1 MIGTMNLSLGLKN
14 IAQRFPSLPAI
25 EWEGGILTYSDF
37 EHQVSELAYSLQHY
51 HRLPKGAKIAMAME
65 NCAEFLVVLFAIWRA
80 DMTAIPLNC
89 KLHPKEFLW
98 IFKNSSIDLV
108 FATKNVAEQIVFDRP
123 IISLGSKDYKK
134 HFKGEGLSSVDTNSS
149 TPAWIFYTSG
159 TTGSPKGAVL
169 THQNLLCM
177 SYAYFADV
185 GEITEHDARL
195 HCAPMSHGSG
205 LYALPFILKGANN
218 IIPPNGF
225 DPDYIFH
232 ILSKRENISFFSAPT
247 MIKLLLES
255 ENLGGDISGL
265 KTICYGGGPMYLT
278 DLKEAIRVFG
288 QSLYQLYGQGESPM
302 TISNVTKKMHHAS
315 YGMDLDYIL
324 SSVGV
329 ARTGV
334 EISIVSADDEEMPTD
349 NIGEIVTRSPCVMS
363 GYLNNESA
371 TKNTLKNGWLY
382 TGDMGSIDRNGIL
395 TLKDRSKDMI
405 ISGGMNIYPRE
416 IEDLLINLPTVK
428 EIAVVGVENKKW
440 GEDVVAF
447 VVGNVT
453 KEELDSYCLENLARF
468 KRPKKYVFSESLP
481 KNNYGKVLKKN
492 LRDQLSKGAFD

>member
-1 MIGTMNLSLGLKN
+1 MNLSLGLKT
-14 IAQRFPSLPAI
+14 IAKRFPGCPAI
-25 EWEGGILTYSDF
+25 EWEGGTLTYSEF
-37 EHQVSELAYSLQHY
+37 ERQVSELAYSLQHY

-65 NCAEFLVVLFAIWRA
+65 NCAEFLVILFAIWRA
-80 DMTAIPLNC
+80 DMTAIPLNS

-98 IFKNSSIDLV
+98 IFKNSSVDLV
-108 FATKNVAEQIVFDRP
+108 FATKNIAEKIVFDGP
-123 IISLGSKDYKK
+123 IISVGSKDYKK
-134 HFKGEGLSSVDTNSS
+134 HFNGEGLSSVDMNGF

-159 TTGSPKGAVL
+159 TTGNPKGAIL
-169 THQNLLCM
+169 SHQNLLCM

-185 GEITEHDARL
+185 GEITEHDTRL

-218 IIPPNGF
+218 IVSPNGF

-255 ENLGGDISGL
+255 DNVGGDISGL
-265 KTICYGGGPMYLT
+265 KTICYGGGPMYLS
-278 DLKEAIRVFG
+278 DIKEAIQVFG
-288 QSLYQLYGQGESPM
+288 QSLYQLYGQGETPM
-302 TISNVTKKMHHAS
+302 TISNLTKKMHHS
-315 YGMDLDYIL
+315 FYGMDHDYIL

-334 EISIVSADDEEMPTD
+334 EISIVSQDGEEVPTD
-349 NIGEIVTRSPCVMS
+349 SIGEIITRSPCVMS

-382 TGDMGSIDRNGIL
+382 TGDMGSIDKYGVL
-395 TLKDRSKDMI
+395 TLKDRSKDLI

-416 IEDLLINLPTVK
+416 IEDLLIKFPTVR
-428 EIAVVGVENKKW
+428 EIAVVGFENEKW

-447 VVGNVT
+447 VVGTAV

-468 KRPKKYVFSESLP
+468 KRPKKYVFLESLP
-481 KNNYGKVLKKN
+481 KNNYGKILKKT
-492 LRDQLSKGAFD
+492 LRYQLSKGEFF

>member
-1 MIGTMNLSLGLKN
+1 MNLSLGLKT
-14 IAQRFPSLPAI
+14 IAKRFPNLPAI
-25 EWEGGILTYSDF
+25 EWEEGMLTYSEF
-37 EHQVSELAYSLQHY
+37 EQQVSELAYSLQHY
-51 HRLPKGAKIAMAME
+51 HMLPRGAKVAMAIE
-65 NCAEFLVVLFAIWRA
+65 NCAEFLVILFSIWRA
-80 DMTAIPLNC
+80 EMTAIPLNS

-98 IFKNSSIDLV
+98 IFENSSVDLV
-108 FATKNVAEQIVFDRP
+108 FASKSIAGKIVFDRP
-123 IISLGSKDYKK
+123 VISLGSKDYKR
-134 HFKGEGLSSVDTNSS
+134 HFKGEGLSFVSTNSFL
-149 TPAWIFYTSG
+149 PAWIFYTSG
-159 TTGSPKGAVL
+159 TTGNPKGAVL
-169 THQNLLCM
+169 SHQNLLCM

-185 GEITEHDARL
+185 GEISQHDARL

-218 IIPPNGF
+218 IISPNGF

-255 ENLGGDISGL
+255 PNVGGDISGL
-265 KTICYGGGPMYLT
+265 KTICYGGGPMYLS
-278 DLKEAIRVFG
+278 DIKDAIQIFG

-302 TISNVTKKMHHAS
+302 TISNLTKEMHHAS
-315 YGMDLDYIL
+315 CGMDLDHIL

-334 EISIVSADDEEMPTD
+334 ELSIVSLDGEEMPVD
-349 NIGEIVTRSPCVMS
+349 RVGEIVTRSPCVMS
-363 GYLNNESA
+363 GYLNDEGA
-371 TKNTLKNGWLY
+371 TKNTLKNGWLH
-382 TGDMGSIDRNGIL
+382 TGDMGSIDMYGIL

-416 IEDLLINLPTVK
+416 IEDLLIKLPTVK

-447 VVGNVT
+447 VVGDAV
-453 KEELDSYCLENLARF
+453 KEELDNYCLENLARF
-468 KRPKKYVFSESLP
+468 KRPRKYVFLNSLP
-481 KNNYGKVLKKN
+481 KNNYGKILKKN